1 VTPEQVKMLDNRF
14 THHPPTGTQANRH
27 QAIRSACYLLAQVII
42 ENTPASR
49 EQATALTHLDGVMF
63 NASAAIARNE

>member
-1 VTPEQVKMLDNRF
+1 
-14 THHPPTGTQANRH
+14 
-27 QAIRSACYLLAQVII
+27 LAQVII